1 MKLLAK
7 KQSGVALLEVLI
19 AFIIVTVSMV
29 ALYQLHSK
37 YIQTEISSS
46 ARLSALHL
54 AQSKLDD
61 LRTFSSLTSTTSA
74 ANDGLPSY
82 DGMDDDVGG
91 TLAAGSHAVG
101 NFNYD
106 LHWLVSPAS
115 GGNDITVIV
124 SGTNNTEQIQLSGYI
139 ARIEKI
145 SEDRLTNTSTV
156 NNIKPIVNYVSGAAP
171 DVISIELDDEGTKQE
186 TTKPLPEVA
195 NNGGSIS
202 SKFSTITYDSGN
214 TQVESDFNTI
224 SCSCTYTSDN
234 TSYLPAYPYLTD
246 TDLLYWKVGSSISKK
261 RGTVANN
268 QPTLCSVCCENHF
281 DNASNESSSF
291 VNYYNQFNRNAGKYN
306 NSGSSLSAAANGSYI
321 DSCRLLRIDGYYRP
335 MPDWNL
341 VKLNVMS
348 ASYLSD
354 TNNVAQYQAYIK
366 DVVTSYIELAQSVTW
381 GDSSDN
387 RSHFGLALNK
397 IDTSTIPTFSAWLQ
411 SHNYSTTALTMT
423 LGDTPIQLIARG
435 IFIDLLNTVDTNG
448 DATSVNASELD
459 LNDSALLKKVPFY
472 DINMTLLSRWTS
484 ASAAVSVANEVIK
497 TLDSSDTDYYG
508 VYRRG
513 YITPVSVTASG
524 GVNITAEAYQ
534 GNSSVAAYQYSKN
547 NTEIAVS
554 DFESNYAR
562 SGSINITVSSSAVS
576 DGTVSIIGKIYCYD
590 AKNNGGTA
598 SCKQGQTNYL
608 SNISIQGTAASCQL
622 ESVANE
628 TSYLLY
634 NCKVTPP
641 ATNSR
646 VSVSTSATGFIV
658 NPSSARDLSLELN
671 GTTSPVTG
679 KCFNVYSNSI
689 TDPLPTTCP
698 YP

>member
-1 MKLLAK
+1 MNKFN
-7 KQSGVALLEVLI
+7 KQYGVALLEVLV
-19 AFIIVTVSMV
+19 AFVIVTVSVV
-29 ALYQLHSK
+29 ALYQLQNK
-37 YIQTEISSS
+37 YLRNEIEGST
-46 ARLSALHL
+46 RLTAIHI
-54 AQSKLDD
+54 AESKLDD
-61 LRTFSSLTSTTSA
+61 LRTFASLSVS
-74 ANDGLPSY
+74 GSLPTY
-82 DGMDDDVGG
+82 DSIDDNLGG
-91 TLAAGSHAVG
+91 VIAAGSISSATGANVG
-101 NFNYD
+101 HYVYD
-106 LHWLVSPAS
+106 LRWAVTDTNGSKDVDITVSWN
-115 GGNDITVIV
+115 GGNDRIM
-124 SGTNNTEQIQLSGYI
+124 LSGSI
-139 ARIEKI
+139 ARVEKI
-145 SEDRLTNTSTV
+145 SEERLISSSTGEKIQPV
-156 NNIKPIVNYVSGAAP
+156 VRYTAGLAP
-171 DVISIELDDEGTKQE
+171 DVISIDVDSSGTKQE

-234 TSYLPAYPYLTD
+234 TAYLPAYPYLTD

-261 RGTVANN
+261 RGAVANN

-291 VNYYNQFNRNAGKYN
+291 VNYYNQFNRNAVKYN
-306 NSGSSLSAAANGSYI
+306 NSGSSLSAAASGSYI

-354 TNNVAQYQAYIK
+354 INNVAKYQEYIK
-366 DVVTSYIELAQSVTW
+366 DVVTSYVGLAKSVTW

-387 RSHFGLALNK
+387 RNHFGLALNK
-397 IDTSTIPTFSAWLQ
+397 IDASTIPTFSAWLQ
-411 SHNYSTTALTMT
+411 SHHYSTTALTMT

-459 LNDSALLKKVPFY
+459 LNDPALLKKVPFY

-524 GVNITAEAYQ
+524 GVNVTAEAYQ
-534 GNSSVAAYQYSKN
+534 GNSSVAAYQYSRN

-689 TDPLPTTCP
+689 TVALPTTCP